1 MSFVASMLLQTA
13 SDIASYVSI
22 GILLI
27 IVLALLASSIKIVR
41 EYERVVVFTLGRL
54 VGARGP
60 GVVFVVPVVNRVNK
74 IDLRERYLEVP
85 HQTCITKD
93 NAPTDIDFLIY
104 YKVIE
109 ATQSVVQVQNFEG
122 ASIGIATTT
131 LRAVVGDIPLD
142 ELLAKREQIN
152 TVLRTKLD
160 EVTERWGIKVTNVEI
175 REIRPPADVQEAM
188 VKQMSAERSRRAM
201 VLEADGKRESAI
213 LVAEGDKKSTVLRAE
228 GDKQSAILR
237 AQGYAE
243 ALNQIFGAAKTIDSK
258 TMALQYLDT
267 LKALGASP
275 STKYIFPMELT
286 RIFGSSISEQLNSSE
301 EQKTPTVRRF
311 SDEVQ
316 HISESEGSAI
326 AEQLGAGERKR
337 ARGGDK
343 AGG

>member
-1 MSFVASMLLQTA
+1 VNITIVVL
-13 SDIASYVSI
+13 I
-22 GILLI
+22 LI
-27 IVLALLASSIKIVR
+27 IVLALIGTSIKIIR
-41 EYERVVVFTLGRL
+41 EYERLVVFRLGRL

-60 GVVFVVPVVNRVNK
+60 GFIFIFPFINKVNK

-104 YKVIE
+104 FKVME

-152 TVLRTKLD
+152 QVLRSKLD

-175 REIRPPADVQEAM
+175 REIRPPQDVQEAM
-188 VKQMSAERSRRAM
+188 VRQMSAERTRRAM
-201 VLEADGKRESAI
+201 VTEADGKRESTV
-213 LVAEGDKKSTVLRAE
+213 LVAEGDKKSAILRAE

-237 AQGYAE
+237 AQGYSE
-243 ALNQIFGAAKTIDSK
+243 ALTQIFSAAKSIDSK
-258 TMALQYLDT
+258 TMVLQYLDT

-275 STKYIFPMELT
+275 STKYIFPMEFTSLLAPLK
-286 RIFGSSISEQLNSSE
+286 EYAKESSE
-301 EQKTPTVRRF
+301 K
-311 SDEVQ
+311 
-316 HISESEGSAI
+316 
-326 AEQLGAGERKR
+326 
-337 ARGGDK
+337 
-343 AGG
+343 

>member
-1 MSFVASMLLQTA
+1 MSTGTII
-13 SDIASYVSI
+13 DYVII
-22 GILLI
+22 GIVILI
-27 IVLALLASSIKIVR
+27 VIAFLGYSIRIVR

-54 VGARGP
+54 VGAKGP
-60 GVVFVVPVVNRVNK
+60 GVVLIFPFINRLQK
-74 IDLRERYLEVP
+74 IDLRERFLEVP

-104 YKVIE
+104 YKVLE

-152 TVLRTKLD
+152 QVLRTKLD

-175 REIRPPADVQEAM
+175 REIRPPQDVQEAM

-201 VLEADGKRESAI
+201 VTEADGKRESTV
-213 LVAEGDKKSTVLRAE
+213 LVAEGDKKSVILRAE
-228 GDKQSAILR
+228 GDRQAAILR

-243 ALNQIFGAAKTIDSK
+243 ALTTIFGSAKGIDSK
-258 TMALQYLDT
+258 TMVLQYLDT

-275 STKYIFPMELT
+275 STKYIFPMEFTNL
-286 RIFGSSISEQLNSSE
+286 ISPLKEYTKE
-301 EQKTPTVRRF
+301 
-311 SDEVQ
+311 SDE
-316 HISESEGSAI
+316 
-326 AEQLGAGERKR
+326 K
-337 ARGGDK
+337 
-343 AGG
+343 